1 MYIIII
7 IIIIKAFCAYR
18 RVVAVEITSTICIVV
33 ILFVAFF
40 SVRDEDDGRYF
51 CRAINK
57 AKSAVDGEQSA
68 DIIVHSMCSD
78 TLY

>member
-1 MYIIII
+1 MFCPNKQHD
-7 IIIIKAFCAYR
+7 KAFCAYR
-18 RVVAVEITSTICIVV
+18 RVGALEIFPTIFIVAVTHFDV
-33 ILFVAFF
+33 FF

-57 AKSAVDGEQSA
+57 AKSAVEGEQSA
-68 DIIVHSMCSD
+68 DVIVRSMCSD